1 MVVLPVAAAEVDS
14 AVLIWH
20 MLAIGPVVVAASLLL
35 NLLSLQLVEIC
46 PLQ

>member
-20 MLAIGPVVVAASLLL
+20 ILAIGPVVAASFLL